1 MTGSLVELVEIPA
14 SAGMTEVAGRARR
27 DPGVRPESF
36 SAGIPSIPGL
46 PRNLRATETP
56 ASPGM
61 TGSLVEL
68 VETPHQDLD
77 ELDQRV
83 VTNHAAPTFCRFD
96 PAARDDLCPVAR

>member
-14 SAGMTEVAGRARR
+14 SAGMTWSRVELAEIPASAQSRSAQASRHSGLAQ
-27 DPGVRPESF
+27 ES
-36 SAGIPSIPGL
+36 P
-46 PRNLRATETP
+46 ATETP

-77 ELDQRV
+77 KLDQRV